1 LDVGVA
7 IIIKSALAAVLLA
20 SALPA
25 ALDYRVDPAASNVAA
40 KVPFLGIGSRTASFP
55 AVSGTVRLSPA
66 AMERID
72 LDVRIDARRLT
83 ASDQLTTD
91 RLKGK
96 NFFDVAQHPTISF
109 VGKALTMTGPTTGTV
124 AGELTARGV
133 TKPVT
138 LAVTFT
144 APPAR
149 ATGRE
154 AIGLTGTTT
163 INRRDFGMT
172 AYSLIVGKK
181 VGITIKT
188 RLVPN

>member
-1 LDVGVA
+1 MVIVRA
-7 IIIKSALAAVLLA
+7 IAAVSPLFLLAATAPPTALA
-20 SALPA
+20 
-25 ALDYRVDPAASNVAA
+25 YRVDPAGSNVAA
-40 KVPFLGIGSRTASFP
+40 KVAFMGLGSRTASFP
-55 AVSGTVRLSPA
+55 AVSGAVTLSPA

-72 LDVRIDARRLT
+72 LDVRIDARQLK

-96 NFFDVAQHPTISF
+96 NFFDVVNHPAISF
-109 VGKALTMTGPTTGTV
+109 RGKALVMKTATTGTV
-124 AGELTARGV
+124 TGDLTARGV

-154 AIGLTGTTT
+154 SIGLTGTTT

-181 VGITIKT
+181 VAITIRT
-188 RLVPN
+188 RLVPG